1 MPVTL
6 LKELMPQGSK
16 EAFLEDPNLLALE
29 DQQTHTKL
37 LLNALLRSFEI
48 TMAWRSVLLIR

>member
-1 MPVTL
+1 
-6 LKELMPQGSK
+6 MPQGSK